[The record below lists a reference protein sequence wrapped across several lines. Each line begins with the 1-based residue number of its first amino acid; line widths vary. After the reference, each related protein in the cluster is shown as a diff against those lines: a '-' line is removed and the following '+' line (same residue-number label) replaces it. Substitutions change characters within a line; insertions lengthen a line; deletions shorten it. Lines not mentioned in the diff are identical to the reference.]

1 MYSLSSA
8 AILFVISCMLLFKN
22 FIIWLIVGHKT
33 RVGDKQN
40 SDGMDAI
47 PRVFCLAR
55 KSLGQASDLTAGCSV
70 LLVCLLN
77 QGWLGWAVGEI

>member
-1 MYSLSSA
+1 M
-8 AILFVISCMLLFKN
+8 
-22 FIIWLIVGHKT
+22 
-33 RVGDKQN
+33 

-47 PRVFCLAR
+47 PGVFCLAR
-55 KSLGQASDLTAGCSV
+55 KSLGQAYDLWAGCSV

>member
-1 MYSLSSA
+1 MTSK
-8 AILFVISCMLLFKN
+8 I
-22 FIIWLIVGHKT
+22 
-33 RVGDKQN
+33 

-55 KSLGQASDLTAGCSV
+55 KRLGQASDLKAGCAV

-77 QGWLGWAVGEI
+77 QGWLEWAVGEIWRRKYLLG